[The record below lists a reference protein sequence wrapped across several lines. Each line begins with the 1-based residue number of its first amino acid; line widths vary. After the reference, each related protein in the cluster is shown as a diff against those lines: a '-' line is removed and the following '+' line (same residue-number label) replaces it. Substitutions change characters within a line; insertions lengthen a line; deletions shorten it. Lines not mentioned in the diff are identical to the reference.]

1 MKKNNK
7 LNIKSNWDKS
17 INLSE
22 TELKTIKGGNTT
34 NQSAY
39 TCASH
44 CDACPPTIVVCPD
57 PSQFSNCSR
66 TK

>member
-1 MKKNNK
+1 MKKKNK

-22 TELKTIKGGNTT
+22 TDLKDAKGGA
-34 NQSAY
+34 SLA
-39 TCASH
+39 TCGFTCYMSE
-44 CDACPPTIVVCPD
+44 CQTGCFSCPQYCQGVI
-57 PSQFSNCSR
+57 